1 MPGQPRIYP
10 NLNPAA
16 AIPVDRSQI
25 FRLESF
31 FDQYRLHRT
40 NHHGHSVPNSRYV
53 FVRLTGGDTLLHPVY
68 RHPALAEGR
77 PVQYAGEAQ
86 FDNGRLLWWSNG
98 SGNYRPDADHAEQA
112 DLPMDRFYSYEQVLK
127 GLHLDGNSRPERKQ
141 GAHAVQRR
149 AAQGGPLPNWPPV
162 YRPSFG
168 GAGRS
173 R

>member
-31 FDQYRLHRT
+31 FDQYRLHRF
-40 NHHGHSVPNSRYV
+40 NHHGHYVPNSKYI
-53 FVRLTGGDTLLHPVY
+53 FVRMASGDTLMHPVY

-77 PVQYAGEAQ
+77 PVHYAGEAQ

-98 SGNYRPDADHAEQA
+98 SGNYRPDAEHAEQA
-112 DLPMDRFYSYEQVLK
+112 DLPMDRFYSYDEVLK
-127 GLHLDGNSRPERKQ
+127 GRHLERDSKPPRGQ
-141 GAHAVQRR
+141 EPLTAQRR
-149 AAQGGPLPNWPPV
+149 AAGSPLINWPPA
-162 YRPSFG
+162 YRPFAV
-168 GAGRS
+168 AGRP